1 MCRTLKNFY
10 FRLRDFFFT
19 AKYHANERKKL
30 GAIKKAKKYLLDNT
44 QEQKTINKIGFYL
57 YGKNHLAHLQPI
69 FRHLPKDDFEIVV
82 SGDHPIPEYL
92 LNVDYKVKTDLKVL
106 STGGGQMMKI
116 RPWLEV
122 PGDDF
127 YIMKYDKIITMSE
140 VKDKMIISM
149 YTTYCDEGDFDFGT
163 FVDESMKKDKRNHEV
178 TKKMG
183 YISTVED
190 ARKKLED
197 LFKDT

>member
-1 MCRTLKNFY
+1 MMVDFY
-10 FRLRDFFFT
+10 AT
-19 AKYHANERKKL
+19 IKL
-30 GAIKKAKKYLLDNT
+30 VTGEEIFALVSVDNSEDEPVIIM
-44 QEQKTINKIGFYL
+44 QNPVIM
-57 YGKNHLAHLQPI
+57 
-69 FRHLPKDDFEIVV
+69 
-82 SGDHPIPEYL
+82 
-92 LNVDYKVKTDLKVL
+92 KVL
-106 STGGGQMMKI
+106 STGRGQMMKI

-122 PGDDF
+122 PGDDV
-127 YIMKYDKIITMSE
+127 YIMKYDRIITMSE
-140 VKDKMIISM
+140 VKDKMVTSM
-149 YTTYCDEGDFDFGT
+149 YQAYCEEGDFDFGT

>member
-1 MCRTLKNFY
+1 MMV
-10 FRLRDFFFT
+10 DF
-19 AKYHANERKKL
+19 HATIKLVTGEEIFALVTVDNSENETV
-30 GAIKKAKKYLLDNT
+30 IIMQYPV
-44 QEQKTINKIGFYL
+44 IM
-57 YGKNHLAHLQPI
+57 
-69 FRHLPKDDFEIVV
+69 
-82 SGDHPIPEYL
+82 
-92 LNVDYKVKTDLKVL
+92 KVL
-106 STGGGQMMKI
+106 STGRGQMMKI

-122 PGDDF
+122 PGDDV
-127 YIMKYDKIITMSE
+127 YIVKYDKVITISE

-149 YTTYCDEGDFDFGT
+149 YQTYCDEGDFDFGT
-163 FVDESMKKDKRNHEV
+163 FVDDSMKADKRNQEV

>member
-1 MCRTLKNFY
+1 MT
-10 FRLRDFFFT
+10 DF
-19 AKYHANERKKL
+19 HATIKL
-30 GAIKKAKKYLLDNT
+30 ITGEEIFALVSVDNS
-44 QEQKTINKIGFYL
+44 EDE
-57 YGKNHLAHLQPI
+57 P
-69 FRHLPKDDFEIVV
+69 VV
-82 SGDHPIPEYL
+82 IMQNPVIM
-92 LNVDYKVKTDLKVL
+92 KVL
-106 STGGGQMMKI
+106 STGRGQMMKI

-122 PGDDF
+122 PGDDV
-127 YIMKYDKIITMSE
+127 YIVKYDKVITMSE

-149 YTTYCDEGDFDFGT
+149 YQTYCDEGDFDFGT
-163 FVDESMKKDKRNHEV
+163 FVDDSMKTDKRNQEV

>member
-1 MCRTLKNFY
+1 MA
-10 FRLRDFFFT
+10 DF
-19 AKYHANERKKL
+19 HATIKL
-30 GAIKKAKKYLLDNT
+30 ITGEEIFALVSVDNSED
-44 QEQKTINKIGFYL
+44 EQVIIMQNPVIM
-57 YGKNHLAHLQPI
+57 
-69 FRHLPKDDFEIVV
+69 
-82 SGDHPIPEYL
+82 
-92 LNVDYKVKTDLKVL
+92 KVL
-106 STGGGQMMKI
+106 STGRGQMMKI

-122 PGDDF
+122 PGDDV
-127 YIMKYDKIITMSE
+127 YIVKYDKVITMSE

-149 YTTYCDEGDFDFGT
+149 YQTYCDEGDFDFGT
-163 FVDESMKKDKRNHEV
+163 FVNDSMKTDKDKRNQEV

>member
-1 MCRTLKNFY
+1 MT
-10 FRLRDFFFT
+10 DF
-19 AKYHANERKKL
+19 HATIKL
-30 GAIKKAKKYLLDNT
+30 ITGEEIFALVSVDNT
-44 QEQKTINKIGFYL
+44 EDEPLIIMQNPVIM
-57 YGKNHLAHLQPI
+57 
-69 FRHLPKDDFEIVV
+69 
-82 SGDHPIPEYL
+82 
-92 LNVDYKVKTDLKVL
+92 KVL
-106 STGGGQMMKI
+106 STGKGQMMKI

-122 PGDDF
+122 PGDDV
-127 YIMKYDKIITMSE
+127 YIIKYDRIITLSE

-149 YTTYCDEGDFDFGT
+149 YQTYCQEGDFDFGE
-163 FVDESMKKDKRNHEV
+163 FIDEETLKNKRTHEV

>member
-1 MCRTLKNFY
+1 MT
-10 FRLRDFFFT
+10 DF
-19 AKYHANERKKL
+19 HATIKL
-30 GAIKKAKKYLLDNT
+30 ITGEEIFALVSVDNSEDEPVIIM
-44 QEQKTINKIGFYL
+44 QNPVIM
-57 YGKNHLAHLQPI
+57 
-69 FRHLPKDDFEIVV
+69 
-82 SGDHPIPEYL
+82 
-92 LNVDYKVKTDLKVL
+92 KVL
-106 STGGGQMMKI
+106 STGKGQMMKI

-122 PGDDF
+122 PGDDV
-127 YIMKYDKIITMSE
+127 YIIKYDRIITLSE

-149 YTTYCDEGDFDFGT
+149 YQTYCQEGDFDFGE
-163 FVDESMKKDKRNHEV
+163 FIDEETLKNKRTHEV

>member
-1 MCRTLKNFY
+1 MMVDFY
-10 FRLRDFFFT
+10 AT
-19 AKYHANERKKL
+19 IKL
-30 GAIKKAKKYLLDNT
+30 ITGEEIFALVSVDNSEDEPVIIM
-44 QEQKTINKIGFYL
+44 QN
-57 YGKNHLAHLQPI
+57 P
-69 FRHLPKDDFEIVV
+69 VV
-82 SGDHPIPEYL
+82 M
-92 LNVDYKVKTDLKVL
+92 KVL
-106 STGGGQMMKI
+106 STGRGQMMKI

-122 PGDDF
+122 PGDDV
-127 YIMKYDKIITMSE
+127 YIVKYDRVITMSE

-149 YTTYCDEGDFDFGT
+149 YQTYCDEGDFDFGT
-163 FVDESMKKDKRNHEV
+163 FVDDSMKTDKDKRNQEV